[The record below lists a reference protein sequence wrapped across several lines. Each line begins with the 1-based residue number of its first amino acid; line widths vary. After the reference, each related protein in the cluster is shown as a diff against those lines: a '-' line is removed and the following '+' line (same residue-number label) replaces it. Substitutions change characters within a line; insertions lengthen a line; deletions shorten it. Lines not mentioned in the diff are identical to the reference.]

1 MNMRFITEKSSSN
14 VVVTDVFSKLV
25 QDRIIFIDGDIT
37 DNLAN
42 SVISQLL
49 YLDSLNKDEITIY
62 INSYGGSVYDGLGI
76 IDVMGLVKSPI
87 KTVVLG
93 KAMSM
98 GALIFICGDKRQMT
112 KRSTIM
118 FHEIS
123 SGMHGKI
130 SDMVV
135 SYKEVERLSKIV
147 SKIVEFYT
155 DVEDIDKAFQ
165 KDTYYDPTD
174 ALKLNITDEI
184 L

>member
-1 MNMRFITEKSSSN
+1 MNMRFITEKSNSN
-14 VVVTDVFSKLV
+14 VVVTDVFSKLL
-25 QDRIIFIDGDIT
+25 QDRIIFIDNDIT

-49 YLDSLNKDEITIY
+49 YLDSLSKDEISIY
-62 INSYGGSVYDGLGI
+62 INSYGGSVYDGLAI
-76 IDVMGLVKSPI
+76 IDVMGFIDSPI

-123 SGMHGKI
+123 SGMRGKI
-130 SDMVV
+130 SDMAV
-135 SYKEVERLSKIV
+135 SYKEVERLSKV
-147 SKIVEFYT
+147 ASKIVELHT
-155 DVEDIDKAFQ
+155 NVKDIDKAFQ
-165 KDTYYDPTD
+165 KDTYYGPTD

>member
-1 MNMRFITEKSSSN
+1 MNMRFITEKSNSN
-14 VVVTDVFSKLV
+14 VVVTDVFSKLL

-49 YLDSLNKDEITIY
+49 YLDSLSKDEISIY
-62 INSYGGSVYDGLGI
+62 INSYGGSVYDGLAI
-76 IDVMGLVKSPI
+76 IDVMGFIDSPI

-123 SGMHGKI
+123 SGMRGKI
-130 SDMVV
+130 SDMAV
-135 SYKEVERLSKIV
+135 SYKEVERLSKV
-147 SKIVEFYT
+147 ASKIVELHT
-155 DVEDIDKAFQ
+155 NVKDIDKAFQ

>member
-1 MNMRFITEKSSSN
+1 MG
-14 VVVTDVFSKLV
+14 
-25 QDRIIFIDGDIT
+25 FID
-37 DNLAN
+37 
-42 SVISQLL
+42 
-49 YLDSLNKDEITIY
+49 
-62 INSYGGSVYDGLGI
+62 
-76 IDVMGLVKSPI
+76 SPI

-135 SYKEVERLSKIV
+135 SYKETERLSKLI
-147 SKIVEFYT
+147 SKIVKSYT
-155 DVEDIDKAFQ
+155 NIENIDTKVFAMPVIIGKNGIAINKALWNICYDLNSKFNANLVVRCLVPENV
-165 KDTYYDPTD
+165 KVLEGMVMDTN
-174 ALKLNITDEI
+174 LFI
-184 L
+184 

>member
-14 VVVTDVFSKLV
+14 VVVTDVFSKLL
-25 QDRIIFIDGDIT
+25 QDRIIFIDGDVT

-49 YLDSLNKDEITIY
+49 YLDSLKNDEITIY

-76 IDVMGLVKSPI
+76 IDVMSLVKSPI

-112 KRSTIM
+112 GKSTIM

-123 SGMHGKI
+123 NGMYGKI
-130 SDMVV
+130 SELTVNF
-135 SYKEVERLSKIV
+135 KETERLSKLISEIV
-147 SKIVEFYT
+147 KSYTNVENI
-155 DVEDIDKAFQ
+155 EKAFE
-165 KDTYYDPTD
+165 KDTYYCPKD
-174 ALKLNITDEI
+174 ALKLNIADEI

>member
-1 MNMRFITEKSSSN
+1 MNMRFITEKSNSN
-14 VVVTDVFSKLV
+14 VVVTDVFSKLL

-49 YLDSLNKDEITIY
+49 YLDSLSKDEISIY
-62 INSYGGSVYDGLGI
+62 INSYGGSVYDGLAI
-76 IDVMGLVKSPI
+76 IDVMGFIDSPI

-98 GALIFICGDKRQMT
+98 GALVFICGDKRQMT
-112 KRSTIM
+112 KQSTIM

-123 SGMHGKI
+123 NGMYGKI
-130 SDMVV
+130 SELTVNF
-135 SYKEVERLSKIV
+135 KETERLSKLI
-147 SKIVEFYT
+147 SKIVKSCTNIENI
-155 DVEDIDKAFQ
+155 EKAFE
-165 KDTYYDPTD
+165 KDTYYCPKD